1 MADPTPTTATALALA
16 LQLKPDSLLQA
27 GLGLRLT
34 SSGSATA
41 VARSVVGTGTP
52 LEPTAALARAAGLG
66 AGNSRFAGW
75 AAETA
80 PFNSANLTI
89 LSGGGL
95 IDGSISAK
103 ADSTGSG
110 PTSAEALAS
119 NVGLAGLT
127 YLSRSGQ
134 PLQIG
139 TALAPLAAQASA
151 RTDVLVPGPVAA
163 PTNLKALATVR
174 GLEGRAPADSAER
187 PRFYGQPTAVVEAG
201 SRLQF
206 DIPASPTSATGRA
219 DAAGLEGYAVLAVPA
234 DPGSLGIPA
243 QIGGDATARMQ
254 LIGSPGPWVSQ
265 DLAAR
270 ALGINDSVI
279 SATWGRDTLLR
290 GRGLAELQGP
300 LAAGITAEL
309 LGLGIRNSA
318 FFGADG
324 RDTVIGLGGT
334 TTPLPAGAMA
344 AGISRDAAGID
355 RSTLLTGAGDD
366 TVYGSLLGDQ
376 SAGFAGI
383 RQSVV
388 RTGSGSD
395 LIAGS
400 SSGSLLD
407 GGDDNDLLLLDRSE
421 TSTLSGGGGDDQL
434 TILGTALGNVLGGG
448 TGDDAIALLAGPDD
462 GSGGNVLDGGYGH
475 DYLEAASGQD
485 RYLQSTAGAALQAA
499 LPGFDSLLTDPGFWA
514 GLSDSQRQELQQ
526 SGRLGGQAVVDTFAG
541 FNAGPGGDQVELN
554 SSLAGIRQDLWQ
566 SDGALYRVNNGA
578 LEVIEGRGSQSV
590 GLVVGSLAEIQSLGL
605 GAPSI
610 AYATDTRQLMFDADS
625 DWSRGAISLGTLLIG
640 NGAQLH
646 LDNLTFGAS
655 AA

>member
-1 MADPTPTTATALALA
+1 MADPFTTGATSLAVA

-27 GLGLRLT
+27 GMGLRL
-34 SSGSATA
+34 SSGGSATA
-41 VARSVVGTGTP
+41 IARSVVGQGTP
-52 LEPTAALARAAGLG
+52 LDPTHAVARASGLG
-66 AGNSRFAGW
+66 AGKTTNA
-75 AAETA
+75 
-80 PFNSANLTI
+80 TI

-95 IDGSISAK
+95 IDGVITAK

-119 NVGLAGLT
+119 NIGLANLT

-139 TALAPLAAQASA
+139 TALNPLAALASA
-151 RTDVLVPGPVAA
+151 RTDVLVPGPTAA
-163 PTNLKALATVR
+163 PTSLKALASVR
-174 GLEGRAPADSAER
+174 GLEGLAPGDPGAL
-187 PRFYGQPTAVVEAG
+187 PRFYGQPSAVVEAG
-201 SRLQF
+201 STLQF
-206 DIPASPTSATGRA
+206 DNAISPTSATGRA
-219 DAAGLEGYAVLAVPA
+219 DAAGLERYAVLAVPA

-243 QIGGDATARMQ
+243 QIGGEATARLNLLGQ
-254 LIGSPGPWVSQ
+254 AGPLSSH

-270 ALGINDSVI
+270 ALGIDGSVI
-279 SATWGRDTLLR
+279 SASWGRDTLVR
-290 GRGLAELQGP
+290 GQGVAELSGLLP
-300 LAAGITAEL
+300 SGGSAEL

-318 FFGADG
+318 VYGADG
-324 RDTVIGLGGT
+324 RDTIIGLGGT
-334 TTPLPAGAMA
+334 RAPLVAGAA
-344 AGISRDAAGID
+344 NPAISRDAAGID
-355 RSTLLTGAGDD
+355 RSMLLTGAGDD

-388 RTGSGSD
+388 RTGAGSD

-407 GGDDNDLLLLDRSE
+407 GGDDDDTLLLDRSE
-421 TSTLSGGGGDDQL
+421 HSELHGGGGDDQL
-434 TILGTALGNVLGGG
+434 TILGSAMGNVLAGG
-448 TGDDAIALLAGPDD
+448 TGNDRLALLAPADA

-475 DYLEAASGQD
+475 DHLEAASGQD
-485 RYLQSTAGAALQAA
+485 RYQQATAGPALQAA
-499 LPGFDSLLTDPGFWA
+499 RSGFDTLLTDQGFWA

-526 SGRLGGQAVVDTFAG
+526 SGSLGGVAVVDTFAD
-541 FNAGPGGDQVELN
+541 FAAGPGGDQLELN

-566 SDGALYRVNNGA
+566 SDGALYRVNNGE
-578 LEVIEGRGSQSV
+578 LEVIEGRGSQSI

-605 GAPSI
+605 GAPTI

-625 DWSRGAISLGTLLIG
+625 DWSSGSISLGTLLIG
-640 NGAQLH
+640 NGAQLQ
-646 LDNLTFGAS
+646 LDNLVFGGG